1 MKNILSKIKIGL
13 SKDKFSVGL
22 DIGSSRIKVVKL
34 KLLKDQVEL
43 CGFDI
48 EPSRLELGEALKHIL
63 ERHSG
68 DLVNISVSGQQSVI
82 RYVNFPR
89 MDNAELRQALKFEA
103 QKHIPFSAAEVN
115 LDGCILKDG
124 LPDNKML
131 VLIAAVKK
139 DLANQRLKLIE
150 GLGCRAN
157 IIDIDSI
164 ALANAFNFNY
174 PVEEGQ
180 DHKAIALLNIG
191 ASMSNLDILDA
202 GIPRLSRDIHI
213 AGNTFTQKIADI
225 FGLDFANAEN
235 LKINPVRNTTQI
247 SVNTIVSNGV
257 NPDDERLNK
266 INAGVESALVS
277 LAGEIRTSF
286 DYYESQGSSNVGKI
300 FLSGGGAK
308 FAGLKD
314 MLAHL
319 LSIEVEYWDP
329 FKKIKIPDNIDAE
342 KLKNSLGELGV
353 AVGLALRNN

>member
-1 MKNILSKIKIGL
+1 MNNILSKIKDGL
-13 SKDKFSVGL
+13 FKEKFSVGL
-22 DIGSSRIKVVKL
+22 DIGDSQIKVIKL

-63 ERHSG
+63 EPHSG
-68 DLVNISVSGQQSVI
+68 SLVNISVSGQQSVI

-89 MDNAELRQALKFEA
+89 MNNSELRQALKFEA
-103 QKHIPFSAAEVN
+103 QKHIPFSVAEVN
-115 LDGCILKDG
+115 LDGHILKDN

-139 DLANQRLKLIE
+139 DLVNQRLKLIE
-150 GLGCRAN
+150 GLGYRAN
-157 IIDIDSI
+157 IIDIDSV
-164 ALANAFNFNY
+164 ALLNAFNFNY
-174 PVEEGQ
+174 PIEDNAE
-180 DHKAIALLNIG
+180 HKAVALLNIG

-225 FGLDFANAEN
+225 FGLDLANAEN

-257 NPDDERLNK
+257 NPDNERLNK
-266 INAGVESALVS
+266 INAGVESVLAS

-286 DYYESQGSSNVGKI
+286 DYYESQGSSNVDKI
-300 FLSGGGAK
+300 FLSGGSVK
-308 FAGLKD
+308 FKGLKD
-314 MLAHL
+314 ILARL

-342 KLKNSLGELGV
+342 KLKNSSGELAV